1 MQWPT
6 HQLNLKDFLGSIAGT
21 ANHRKNNQPLLH
33 LASRRLRRHRTKIM
47 GTNML
52 IPGLL
57 LIFTIVLIG
66 PFVNKK
72 IESNLEAFLFFM
84 GMLSATLS
92 NAWSAEVIHEG
103 FIAPINITLAV
114 LCAGVVFHYLREY
127 IDHIMRRVLITV
139 PLAVIVCSGIVILGL
154 LSSII
159 SAIIAALLL
168 VEFISVLPLHRQ
180 AEVNL
185 TIIACFAIGLGA
197 ALTPLGEPL
206 STIVVSKLSGEPYH
220 ASFYYLFNLLAPYVI
235 PAVAVLGII
244 GTFLV
249 QKKPEDTAESLAAKK
264 DEEKLS
270 DVFIRAGK
278 VYIFVMA
285 LIFLGAGFKPLI
297 DTYLLKLS
305 SQILFWVNM
314 VSAIL
319 DNATLAAA
327 EIGPSLSTPQIKSAL
342 LGLLI
347 SGGML
352 IPGNIPNIIA
362 AHALHIKSTEWAKVG
377 VPLGLVI
384 MTGTAVLLGLGL
396 L

>member
-1 MQWPT
+1 MILT
-6 HQLNLKDFLGSIAGT
+6 
-21 ANHRKNNQPLLH
+21 
-33 LASRRLRRHRTKIM
+33 
-47 GTNML
+47 
-52 IPGLL
+52 GLC
-57 LIFTIVLIG
+57 LIFVVVLIG
-66 PFVNKK
+66 PFLNKK
-72 IESNLEAFLFFM
+72 IEANLEAFLFIM
-84 GMLSATLS
+84 GVFSASLS

-103 FIAPINITLAV
+103 FMAPINITLAV
-114 LCAGVVFHYLREY
+114 LGAGVLFHYLRKY
-127 IDHIMRRVLITV
+127 IDHAMRRILVTV
-139 PLAVIVCSGIVILGL
+139 PLKAIVCVAIIVLGL

-168 VEFISVLPLHRQ
+168 VELISILPLHRR
-180 AEVNL
+180 AEINL

-206 STIVVSKLSGEPYH
+206 STIVVSKLSGAPYH
-220 ASFYYLFNLLAPYVI
+220 ATFYYLFGLLAASVI
-235 PAVAVLGII
+235 PAVVVLGIA

-249 QKKPEDTAESLAAKK
+249 VEEPEDTGDSLAAEKN
-264 DEEKLS
+264 EEKLS
-270 DVFIRAGK
+270 EVFIRAAK

-297 DTYLLKLS
+297 DSYLLKLP

-327 EIGPSLSTPQIKSAL
+327 EIGPSLSTAQIKSAL

-362 AHALHIKSTEWAKVG
+362 AHALRIKSTEWAKLG
-377 VPLGLVI
+377 VPLGVVI
-384 MTGTAVLLGLGL
+384 MIGAAALLWLGIL
-396 L
+396 

>member
-1 MQWPT
+1 M
-6 HQLNLKDFLGSIAGT
+6 IV
-21 ANHRKNNQPLLH
+21 
-33 LASRRLRRHRTKIM
+33 I
-47 GTNML
+47 
-52 IPGLL
+52 GLC
-57 LIFTIVLIG
+57 LIFVIVLIA
-66 PFVNKK
+66 PFLNKK
-72 IESNLEAFLFFM
+72 IETNLEAFLFVM
-84 GMLSATLS
+84 GIVSASLS
-92 NAWSAEVIHEG
+92 NAWSSEVIHEG
-103 FIAPINITLAV
+103 FVAPINITLAV
-114 LCAGVVFHYLREY
+114 LGAGVLFHFLRRY
-127 IDHIMRRVLITV
+127 IDHAMRRVLITV
-139 PLAVIVCSGIVILGL
+139 PLKAIVCAGIIILGL

-168 VEFISVLPLHRQ
+168 VELITVLPLHRH
-180 AEVNL
+180 AEINL

-206 STIVVSKLSGEPYH
+206 STIVVSKLSGPPYH
-220 ASFYYLFNLLAPYVI
+220 ATFYYLFNLLASSVI
-235 PAVAVLGII
+235 PAVVVLGIA

-249 QKKPEDTAESLAAKK
+249 VEEPEDTGKSLAAEEE
-264 DEEKLS
+264 EEKLS
-270 DVFIRAGK
+270 EVFIRAAK

-297 DTYLLKLS
+297 DSYLLKLP

-327 EIGPSLSTPQIKSAL
+327 EIGPSLSTAQIKSAL

-362 AHALHIKSTEWAKVG
+362 AHALRIKSTEWAQLG
-377 VPLGLVI
+377 VPLGVVI
-384 MTGTAVLLGLGL
+384 MIVAAALLWSGIL
-396 L
+396 

>member
-1 MQWPT
+1 M
-6 HQLNLKDFLGSIAGT
+6 IV
-21 ANHRKNNQPLLH
+21 
-33 LASRRLRRHRTKIM
+33 I
-47 GTNML
+47 
-52 IPGLL
+52 GLC
-57 LIFTIVLIG
+57 LIFVIVLIA
-66 PFVNKK
+66 PFLNKK
-72 IESNLEAFLFFM
+72 IETNLEAFLFVM
-84 GMLSATLS
+84 GIVSASLS
-92 NAWSAEVIHEG
+92 NAWSSEVIHEG
-103 FIAPINITLAV
+103 FVAPINITLAV
-114 LCAGVVFHYLREY
+114 LGAGVLFHFLRRY
-127 IDHIMRRVLITV
+127 IDHAMRRVLITV
-139 PLAVIVCSGIVILGL
+139 PLKAIVCAGIIILGL

-168 VEFISVLPLHRQ
+168 VELITVLPLHRH
-180 AEVNL
+180 AEINL

-206 STIVVSKLSGEPYH
+206 STIVVSKLSGPPYH
-220 ASFYYLFNLLAPYVI
+220 ATFYYLFNLLASSVI
-235 PAVAVLGII
+235 PAVVVLGIA

-249 QKKPEDTAESLAAKK
+249 VEEPEDTGKSLAAEEE
-264 DEEKLS
+264 EEKLS
-270 DVFIRAGK
+270 EVFIRAAK

-297 DTYLLKLS
+297 DSYLLKMP

-327 EIGPSLSTPQIKSAL
+327 EIGPSLSTAQIKSAL

-362 AHALHIKSTEWAKVG
+362 AHALRIKSTEWAQLG
-377 VPLGLVI
+377 VPLGVVI
-384 MTGTAVLLGLGL
+384 MIVAAALLWSGIL
-396 L
+396 

>member
-1 MQWPT
+1 ME
-6 HQLNLKDFLGSIAGT
+6 
-21 ANHRKNNQPLLH
+21 NN
-33 LASRRLRRHRTKIM
+33 
-47 GTNML
+47 
-52 IPGLL
+52 L
-57 LIFTIVLIG
+57 LITGLMIIFILVLIG
-66 PFVNKK
+66 PFVCKK

-84 GMLSATLS
+84 GVVSASLS
-92 NAWSAEVIHEG
+92 NAWSSEVIHEG
-103 FIAPINITLAV
+103 FIAPINITFAV
-114 LCAGVVFHYLREY
+114 LGAGVVFHYLREY
-127 IDHIMRRVLITV
+127 IDHVMRRVLITV
-139 PLAVIVCSGIVILGL
+139 PLALIVFAGIMILGL

-168 VEFISVLPLHRQ
+168 VEFITVLPLHRQ

-206 STIVVSKLSGEPYH
+206 STIVVSKLSAEPYH
-220 ASFYYLFNLLAPYVI
+220 ASFYYLFNLLAGYVI
-235 PAVAVLGII
+235 PAVVVLGLA

-249 QKKPEDTAESLAAKK
+249 QRKPEDTAESLAAEKK
-264 DEEKLS
+264 EEELR

-327 EIGPSLSTPQIKSAL
+327 EIGPSLGTAQIKSAL

-362 AHALHIKSTEWAKVG
+362 AHSLHIKSTEWATLG

-384 MTGTAVLLGLGL
+384 MTGTAVLLRLGL

>member
-1 MQWPT
+1 MIVT
-6 HQLNLKDFLGSIAGT
+6 
-21 ANHRKNNQPLLH
+21 
-33 LASRRLRRHRTKIM
+33 
-47 GTNML
+47 
-52 IPGLL
+52 GLC
-57 LIFTIVLIG
+57 LIFVVVLIG
-66 PFVNKK
+66 PFLNKK
-72 IESNLEAFLFFM
+72 IEANLEAFLFIM
-84 GMLSATLS
+84 GVLSASLS

-103 FIAPINITLAV
+103 FMAPINITLAV
-114 LCAGVVFHYLREY
+114 LGAGVLFHYLRKY
-127 IDHIMRRVLITV
+127 IDHAMRRILVTV
-139 PLAVIVCSGIVILGL
+139 PLKAIVCAAIIVLGL

-168 VEFISVLPLHRQ
+168 VELITVLPLHRR

-206 STIVVSKLSGEPYH
+206 STIVVSKLSGAPYH
-220 ASFYYLFNLLAPYVI
+220 ATFYYLFGLLALSVI
-235 PAVAVLGII
+235 PAVVVLGIA

-249 QKKPEDTAESLAAKK
+249 VEEPEDTGESLAVEQE
-264 DEEKLS
+264 EEKLS
-270 DVFIRAGK
+270 EVFIRAAK

-297 DTYLLKLS
+297 DSYLLKLP

-327 EIGPSLSTPQIKSAL
+327 EIGPSLSTAQIKSAL

-362 AHALHIKSTEWAKVG
+362 AHALRIKSTEWAQLG
-377 VPLGLVI
+377 VPLGVVI
-384 MTGTAVLLGLGL
+384 MIVAAALLWLGIL
-396 L
+396 